1 MAKMYYSRS
10 LDVLTKQIN
19 KKVIDYFKNGKYIT
33 FKAILLGDILFT
45 IMGGQSVIISVRQ
58 KLQERRDDGLQDQ
71 KRPTYENH

>member
-10 LDVLTKQIN
+10 LDVLTKQID

-33 FKAILLGDILFT
+33 ILLGDILFT

>member
-1 MAKMYYSRS
+1 MAEIKYLKL
-10 LDVLTKQIN
+10 LDVLRKQID
-19 KKVIDYFKNGKYIT
+19 KKVIDYFKNGKYIK